1 MGSYTR
7 DNFITLVSKEDAAQ
21 TQYIGLD
28 AHSKTC
34 TGVVMD
40 SKGKILKKEVF
51 PTSERELLRFV
62 DSVKRPR
69 VLTFE
74 EMNIAQW
81 LYVLLKDRVDQV
93 QVAHAPHLTKQR
105 GAKTDFLDAQRLA
118 QETRL
123 GTITNV
129 YHDDGPMFELR
140 ALVKSHQDFTKD
152 MVKSMNRY
160 KAFLRA
166 RGLFRHDKSVYSDE
180 SLLEAIKKPNDRFVA
195 ENIFRHITATREIK
209 KSYEEKLQAIAK
221 KWPIISKL
229 CDIPGIGFLRATMIV
244 SIICSGDRFTDKH
257 KLWAY
262 CGLVRHKEISDG
274 KVYGNKK
281 IKGSSDLKC
290 VFTGA
295 ATSVLCGN
303 SSLRV
308 YYDRLRSKGVS
319 DRDAKRAV
327 ARKIAAIV
335 LMIMKTGK
343 SYDERVAIANEE
355 TRSDITTSH

>member
-1 MGSYTR
+1 M
-7 DNFITLVSKEDAAQ
+7 

-34 TGVVMD
+34 TAVVMD

-69 VLTFE
+69 FLTFE

-118 QETRL
+118 HETRL
-123 GTITNV
+123 GTITSV

-166 RGLFRHDKSVYSDE
+166 RGLFRKDKAVYSDE
-180 SLLEAIKKPNDRFVA
+180 SLLDDIKKPNDRFVA
-195 ENIFRHITATREIK
+195 ENIFRHISATREIK
-209 KSYEEKLQAIAK
+209 KSYEDKLLAIAK

-262 CGLVRHKEISDG
+262 SGLVRHKEISDG

-295 ATSVLCGN
+295 ATAVLRGN

-335 LMIMKTGK
+335 LMIMKSGK
-343 SYDERVAIANEE
+343 SYDERVVIANEE